1 MLGHQMYTKF
11 LRLPLVVRI
20 LVFSSFFI
28 FLFGAIIHFIEPR
41 TFPTVFEGIWWAVVT
56 ASTVGFGDYVPRTF
70 AGKVTGIIL
79 IFIGAA
85 FVSSYFISL
94 AAVAVTRQNAY
105 LEGKLTFKGKRHMI
119 IIGWNERSR
128 EMIASIAKKDKLK
141 TVVLI
146 DETLDAKPSGYH
158 NVHFIKGRAN
168 RDEILLKANI
178 LETESVIITADQ
190 NKDELQADMNTIITL
205 LAIKGVHP
213 TIRCIVEILTSEQV
227 LNAQRAGAD
236 EIIQTNI
243 LTSSLI
249 LNSLTSH
256 STMAS
261 IFELIRNSDNHHR
274 LTCEPVLIDMVG
286 KHFYEAC
293 SLFFPKNKMMV
304 GIKRGEETHINP
316 PQGFVI
322 QQGDLAIVITQ

>member
-1 MLGHQMYTKF
+1 MI
-11 LRLPLVVRI
+11 RI
-20 LVFSSFFI
+20 LVISSFFI
-28 FLFGAIIHFIEPR
+28 FLFGALIHFIEPDN
-41 TFPTVFEGIWWAVVT
+41 FPTVFEGIWWAIVT
-56 ASTVGFGDYVPRTF
+56 ASTVGFGDYVPSTI
-70 AGKVTGIIL
+70 AGKITGIIL
-79 IFIGAA
+79 ILVGVA
-85 FVSSYFISL
+85 FFTSYFISL

-105 LEGKLTFKGKRHMI
+105 LEGKLTFKGNFHMI

-128 EMIASIAKKDKLK
+128 EMIASIAKKDKSK
-141 TVVLI
+141 KVVLI
-146 DETLDAKPSGYH
+146 DETLDSKPIGYA

-168 RDEILLKANI
+168 RDEILIKANI
-178 LETESVIITADQ
+178 HAAENIIITADQ

-227 LNAQRAGAD
+227 LNATRAGAD

-261 IFELIRNSDNHHR
+261 IFEIIRISDNHHR
-274 LTCEPVLIDMVG
+274 LTCEPVLDEMIG
-286 KHFYEAC
+286 KAFYTAC
-293 SLFFPKNKMMV
+293 SQYFKKNKMMV
-304 GIKRGEETHINP
+304 GIKRKDETHVNP
-316 PQGFVI
+316 SQGFLI
-322 QQGDLAIVITQ
+322 QQGDLAIVITE